1 VTWRALCARPYTKD
15 KGAAVTFKAREKR
28 KREIGQ
34 QASGK
39 NWVEEE
45 KRQLRESS
53 GFGFD

>member
-1 VTWRALCARPYTKD
+1 MLPNFDINDSLRRYTW
-15 KGAAVTFKAREKR
+15 EKR